1 MGAMAPRVQLLLVVL
16 AVAASACSGGGS
28 AAQSPPPS
36 ATSAPASPTSPSAGP
51 SGGPRALP
59 LSQVHIGVRK
69 IATLDDPIAMAVRPN
84 DPALYVA
91 EKTGRVVALRGGRV
105 AEHPVLDL
113 TGTLSLGGEQGLLG
127 IAFSPDG
134 RYLYADYTDTAGNTH
149 VTQWTWGRDGAEPD
163 SARAILFVRQPY
175 ANHNGGQIAFGPDGD
190 LYIGLGD
197 GGSEGDP
204 HHYGQNLGTDLAKLL
219 RIRPTP
225 DGPHPYVVPSDNPFV
240 GPPVRPAIWAYG
252 LRNPW
257 RFTFDRE
264 TGDLWIGDVGQ
275 NEWEEIDYQRAG
287 SAGGQNYGWSLT
299 EGDHPYNGSSP
310 PSNWTR
316 PVYEYSHATGG
327 CAVVGGY
334 AYRGTDIRGL
344 WGAYL
349 FSDNC
354 SGGVAA
360 LRLRDGRVM
369 SEQGMGVQVPSP
381 SSFGEDANGELYLLS
396 LGDGGVYRLVNG

>member
-1 MGAMAPRVQLLLVVL
+1 MGAMARRAWLIVVVL

-28 AAQSPPPS
+28 AAQSPSPLV
-36 ATSAPASPTSPSAGP
+36 TSAPSAPVSPSTGP
-51 SGGPRALP
+51 TGPRALP
-59 LSQVHIGVRK
+59 LSQVHIGLRK
-69 IATLDDPIAMAVRPN
+69 IATLDDPIAMAVRPD

-91 EKTGRVVALRGGRV
+91 EKTGRVVAIRGGRV

-113 TGTLSLGGEQGLLG
+113 TGKLSLGGEQGLIG

-149 VTQWTWGRDGAEPD
+149 VTQWAWGKDGAEPN

-175 ANHNGGQIAFGPDGD
+175 VNHNGGQIAFGPDGD
-190 LYIGLGD
+190 LYVGLGD

-204 HHYGQNLGTDLAKLL
+204 HHYGQDLGTDLAKIL

-225 DGPHPYVVPSDNPFV
+225 GGPRPYEVPSDNPFV
-240 GPPVRPAIWAYG
+240 GRSGARPEIWAYG
-252 LRNPW
+252 VRNPW
-257 RFTFDRE
+257 RFTFDRT

-299 EGDHPYNGSSP
+299 EGDHPYNGNPP

-334 AYRGTDIRGL
+334 VYRGSDVRGL

-354 SGGVAA
+354 SGGIAA
-360 LRLRDGRVM
+360 LRLRGGRLG
-369 SEQGMGVQVPSP
+369 SERGMGVHVPSP
-381 SSFGEDANGELYLLS
+381 SSFGEDGNGELYLLS
-396 LGDGGVYRLVNG
+396 LADGGVYRLVNG